1 MKKQAEGLPH
11 SPVAMG
17 VLFGLASLK
26 QSSNPTSQ
34 IEICSTI

>member
-17 VLFGLASLK
+17 GLWLA
-26 QSSNPTSQ
+26 
-34 IEICSTI
+34 